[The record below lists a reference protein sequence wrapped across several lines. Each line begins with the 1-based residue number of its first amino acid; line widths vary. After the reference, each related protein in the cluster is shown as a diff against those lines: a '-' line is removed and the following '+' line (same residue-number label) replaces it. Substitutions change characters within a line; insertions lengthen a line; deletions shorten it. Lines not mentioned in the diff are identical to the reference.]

1 MRKSMLVPA
10 FLAALFASAAAGSQD
25 SEATKI
31 IQRYLKMPMPRKPP
45 GSGPER
51 KARLKVLSELKSMPA
66 EAVSAYRRAMREVKN
81 PWQRY
86 ELAVKFRSTCS
97 AFDTDE
103 SVALLCELLTDHDE
117 KIRCEAIR
125 GLHGMARRTERIGG
139 KRIQRKRD
147 FAPKVGGLVPYLI
160 SAASDK
166 VDSNRIVALYAL
178 ADTREPLAVSE
189 LRKKLKDPSELV
201 RSLAACLLTE
211 YQDATGLPEMR
222 NALDRLRS
230 INLPLALDMLY
241 YDEAEMLL
249 ASFERIT
256 GKSFG
261 RIPPNPSR
269 IPLNPNLCSDTRQIQ
284 KQNIKKRYNTLL
296 DTWAEWWAWEPKAEE
311 K

>member
-1 MRKSMLVPA
+1 MRKSMLILTCVVA
-10 FLAALFASAAAGSQD
+10 FSASATAKPQD
-25 SEATKI
+25 SKATEV

-51 KARLKVLSELKSMPA
+51 KARLKVLGELKSMP
-66 EAVSAYRRAMREVKN
+66 EVKN

-139 KRIQRKRD
+139 KRIQRKPD

-178 ADTREPLAVSE
+178 ADTRDPLAVSS
-189 LRKKLKDPSELV
+189 LRNKLKDPSERV
-201 RSLAACLLTE
+201 RSLAACFLTE

-222 NALDRLRS
+222 KALDRLRS
-230 INLPLALDMLY
+230 INPQHLALDISY
-241 YDEAEMLL
+241 YYEAERLL
-249 ASFERIT
+249 SSFERIT

-261 RIPPNPSR
+261 RIPLNPS
-269 IPLNPNLCSDTRQIQ
+269 LCSDTRQIR
-284 KQNIKKRYNTLL
+284 NIEKHYNTLL
-296 DTWAEWWAWEPKAEE
+296 GTWAEWWAWEPKAEE

>member
-1 MRKSMLVPA
+1 MKKLMLILACVVA
-10 FLAALFASAAAGSQD
+10 FSTSAAAKPQD
-25 SEATKI
+25 SKATEV

-51 KARLKVLSELKSMPA
+51 KARLKVLGELKSMPA

-86 ELAVKFRSTCS
+86 ELAVNFRSTCS
-97 AFDTDE
+97 YFDIEE

-139 KRIQRKRD
+139 KRIQRKPD

-189 LRKKLKDPSELV
+189 LRKKLKDPSVLV

-230 INLPLALDMLY
+230 INTPLALDMLY
-241 YDEAEMLL
+241 YHEAERLL
-249 ASFERIT
+249 SSFERII

-261 RIPPNPSR
+261 RIP
-269 IPLNPNLCSDTRQIQ
+269 LNPILCSDTRQIQ
-284 KQNIKKRYNTLL
+284 NIKKQYNILL
-296 DTWAEWWAWEPKAEE
+296 DTWAEWWAWEPKDER

>member
-1 MRKSMLVPA
+1 MKKLMLILACVVA
-10 FLAALFASAAAGSQD
+10 FSASAAAKRQD
-25 SEATKI
+25 SKATEV

-51 KARLKVLSELKSMPA
+51 KARLKVLGELKSMPG
-66 EAVSAYRRAMREVKN
+66 EAVSAYARALREVKN

-117 KIRCEAIR
+117 RIRYQAIC
-125 GLHGMARRTERIGG
+125 GLHGMSRRTHRSGA
-139 KRIQRKRD
+139 KRIPQGPD
-147 FAPKVGGLVPYLI
+147 FAPKVAGLVPYLI

-230 INLPLALDMLY
+230 INLPLALDILY
-241 YDEAEMLL
+241 YDEAERLL
-249 ASFERIT
+249 SSFERIT

-261 RIPPNPSR
+261 P
-269 IPLNPNLCSDTRQIQ
+269 IPLNPGLRSDTRQIP
-284 KQNIKKRYNTLL
+284 NIRKRYKALL
-296 DTWAEWWAWEPKAEE
+296 DTWAEWWAWEPKAKE

>member
-1 MRKSMLVPA
+1 MRKSMLILTCVVA
-10 FLAALFASAAAGSQD
+10 FSASATAKPQD
-25 SEATKI
+25 SKATEV

-51 KARLKVLSELKSMPA
+51 KARLKVLGELKSMPA
-66 EAVSAYRRAMREVKN
+66 EAVSAYRHAMREVKN

-139 KRIQRKRD
+139 KRIQRKPD

-178 ADTREPLAVSE
+178 ADTRDPLAVSS
-189 LRKKLKDPSELV
+189 LRNKLKDPSERV
-201 RSLAACLLTE
+201 RSLAACFLTE

-222 NALDRLRS
+222 KALDRLRS
-230 INLPLALDMLY
+230 INPQHLALDISY
-241 YDEAEMLL
+241 YYEAERLL
-249 ASFERIT
+249 SSFERIT

-261 RIPPNPSR
+261 RIPLNPS
-269 IPLNPNLCSDTRQIQ
+269 LCSDTRQIR
-284 KQNIKKRYNTLL
+284 NIEKHYNTLL
-296 DTWAEWWAWEPKAEE
+296 GTWAEWWAWEPKAEE

>member
-1 MRKSMLVPA
+1 M
-10 FLAALFASAAAGSQD
+10 Q
-25 SEATKI
+25 
-31 IQRYLKMPMPRKPP
+31 
-45 GSGPER
+45 
-51 KARLKVLSELKSMPA
+51 
-66 EAVSAYRRAMREVKN
+66 EVKN

-86 ELAVKFRSTCS
+86 ELAVNFRSTYS

-117 KIRCEAIR
+117 KIRREAIR

-139 KRIQRKRD
+139 KRIQRKLD
-147 FAPKVGGLVPYLI
+147 FAPKVEDLVPHLI

-166 VDSNRIVALYAL
+166 VESNRIVALYAL

-189 LRKKLKDPSELV
+189 LRKKLKDPSERV

-222 NALDRLRS
+222 NALDRLGS

-241 YDEAEMLL
+241 YNEAERLL

-261 RIPPNPSR
+261 RIPLNPS
-269 IPLNPNLCSDTRQIQ
+269 LSSDTRRIQ

-296 DTWAEWWAWEPKAEE
+296 DTWAEWWAWEPKAKEM
-311 K
+311 

>member
-1 MRKSMLVPA
+1 MRKSILI
-10 FLAALFASAAAGSQD
+10 LACVVLFSTSAAAKPQD
-25 SEATKI
+25 SKATEV

-51 KARLKVLSELKSMPA
+51 KARLKVLGELKSMPA

-86 ELAVKFRSTCS
+86 ELAVNFRSTCS
-97 AFDTDE
+97 AFDIEE

-117 KIRCEAIR
+117 KIRREAMR
-125 GLHGMARRTERIGG
+125 GLHGMSRRTERIGG
-139 KRIQRKRD
+139 KRIQRKPD

-166 VDSNRIVALYAL
+166 VESNRIAALYAL
-178 ADTREPLAVSE
+178 ADTRDPLAVSA
-189 LRKKLKDPSELV
+189 LRDKLKDPSERV
-201 RSLAACLLTE
+201 RSLAACFLTE

-241 YDEAEMLL
+241 YDEAERLL
-249 ASFERIT
+249 ASFERII

-261 RIPPNPSR
+261 Q
-269 IPLNPNLCSDTRQIQ
+269 IPLNPSLCSDIRQVPDIE
-284 KQNIKKRYNTLL
+284 KRYSILL
-296 DTWAEWWAWEPKAEE
+296 DTWAEWWAWEPKAGE